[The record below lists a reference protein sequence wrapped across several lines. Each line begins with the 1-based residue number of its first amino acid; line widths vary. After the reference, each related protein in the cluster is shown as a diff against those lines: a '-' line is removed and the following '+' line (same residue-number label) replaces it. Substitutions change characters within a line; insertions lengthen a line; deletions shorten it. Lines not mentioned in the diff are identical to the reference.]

1 MSRENVELVRL
12 AQEAWGRGDSEA
24 VIDSLAKDAEV
35 ETDPRFI
42 EGGTFCGIDAIRRWF
57 EGIQDGWKHGGS
69 VVAKERIDLG
79 DCVLSVDEWR
89 GTGEISGV
97 GASIPVTGRL
107 DP

>member
-24 VIDSLAKDAEV
+24 VIDSLAKDAKV